1 MLIQEQKGEL
11 VDMTW
16 DYYDIEKEEPIKIKN
31 IDTPLGK
38 VIGGR
43 GIRITL
49 SNIVGK
55 IRLYKKRNTKEAQEF
70 VRLLEDAKDQAL
82 ILLDKIAEVNK
93 FHEENK
99 KPHDRVSEM
108 KNRRAQE

>member
-1 MLIQEQKGEL
+1 MKMWIKEPKGEL

-16 DYYDIEKEEPIKIKN
+16 DYYDIKKEMPKGKHTRMGEV
-31 IDTPLGK
+31 LG
-38 VIGGR
+38 GMGM
-43 GIRITL
+43 RITMDA
-49 SNIVGK
+49 IDKK
-55 IRLYKKRNTKEAQEF
+55 IRLYKKRNTENAKEF

-82 ILLDKIAEVNK
+82 ILADKINDVNR
-93 FHEENK
+93 FYEENK